1 MAAQVLA
8 RGCNKN
14 RGEAAAADENRMV
27 VAATACPIHASRA
40 APAAAAASLQGGR
53 RQLRLLGWGGFCL
66 LWTCSWARRMQLR
79 MWLLHQREQGN
90 RKKEMS

>member
-1 MAAQVLA
+1 MLA

-14 RGEAAAADENRMV
+14 RGEAAAADDNRMV

-40 APAAAAASLQGGR
+40 APAAAASLQGGR
-53 RQLRLLGWGGFCL
+53 RQLRLLSWGGFCL

-90 RKKEMS
+90 RRKEMS